1 MSSIRKSKILIVD
14 DNELVVKSLIPVLTD
29 EGYEVHYAFT
39 GEAALA
45 KALKSRFSLILL
57 DIKLPDIDGFQ
68 VLDRLK
74 KTAFTANTPV
84 IFISSSDD
92 DSIYQRGFRM
102 GVMDYLK
109 KPVSRAE
116 LLFRIKNYLRLGR
129 TEEQLR
135 HSETFFKS
143 IVEDQT
149 EFVVRYTCDGKVI
162 FANSSFCRYLGTT
175 EEKIAGKNFYR
186 LLNLGK
192 ESSLRLVD
200 NDPELPVKTDTVS
213 IKSPDKKIVWQQ
225 WTRRIITDETNNKTF
240 IQAVGRDI
248 TDVKKKEDGLR
259 IWEKIFRDAQWGIVA
274 SIPDDPRLIL
284 MNEAY
289 ARMHGFTIDE
299 LIGMDVR
306 ELLPY
311 RTDRFVSD
319 VFSIVR
325 KKGSYSYQS
334 LHRKKN
340 GDEFTAMS
348 QASMVHD
355 EFGKELLMVVHVHDI
370 TESLNT
376 TNALKESEEKFR
388 TVFINTPDLIAIIK
402 TKDFTIV
409 DVNDNFLN
417 TYGFTKEEV
426 LNKPGF
432 VEQFFPN
439 PQEIKKQMRMMGR
452 TGTITNAEIELK
464 AKNGDN
470 YHALVSVSR
479 IRLNKLSHA
488 VVIVRN
494 IEELK
499 KYQESLQKSETKFRM
514 LADYNYIWE
523 FWIGPD
529 NRFIYISPS
538 CESITGFNV
547 DEFMENLDTMM
558 DQVNPEYRD
567 IVIPHLKNEYC
578 DQGEAISLEFKM
590 TDRFGN
596 EKWISHNCN
605 PVFDEKGQFLGRRG
619 NNIDITARKKDE
631 QELLKLSTAVE
642 QSSSAIIITDTEG
655 LIQYVNPY
663 FEKLTGYAP
672 AEVIGQNPRLL
683 KSGKTDPKTYVELWS
698 SVTSGKI
705 WQGEFINK
713 KKTGEIFIE
722 NAIISPI
729 KDEYG
734 KIVNFVAIKQDITE
748 KKEIDR
754 QILQTI
760 ISTEER
766 ERTRFAQDL
775 HDDLGPLL
783 STAKLYIRSFE
794 TAKDLKHREI
804 AINQSIKTIDEA
816 ILSIKELSN
825 NISPHVLRNFG
836 LTSGINS
843 LVNKINETKT
853 IKISF
858 TSGLSERLGESAES
872 SIFRIVSELVN
883 NTIKHANA
891 TRAYI
896 EINKNENDFI
906 LTYSDNGIGFK
917 IEPALKKK
925 MSRGLTNI
933 LNRVN
938 LLGGEADLDS
948 APNKGFNVF
957 IRLPF
962 SGLLAQH
969 DH

>member
-1 MSSIRKSKILIVD
+1 MSNNKKSKILVID
-14 DNELVVKSLIPVLTD
+14 DNELVVRSLIPVLTD
-29 EGYEVHYAFT
+29 EGYEVHYALD
-39 GEAALA
+39 GETALTKA
-45 KALKSRFSLILL
+45 KEGRFNLILL
-57 DIKLPDIDGFQ
+57 DIKLPDIDGFE

-74 KTAFTANTPV
+74 KTPCTTNTPV

-92 DSIYQRGFRM
+92 DSIYQRGFEM

-109 KPVSRAE
+109 KPVSKAE
-116 LLFRIKNYLRLGR
+116 LLFRIKNYLRLGK

-135 HSETFFKS
+135 KSETYFKS

-149 EFVVRYTCDGKVI
+149 EFVVRYSCAGKVS
-162 FANSSFCRYLGTT
+162 FANTSFCRYLGTT
-175 EEKIAGKNFYR
+175 EEEIIGKNFYT
-186 LLNLGK
+186 LLHLGK
-192 ESSLRLVD
+192 DSPLRLTEAVPD
-200 NDPELPVKTDTVS
+200 MSVRTDTVS
-213 IKSPDKKIVWQQ
+213 FKSPEGMMRWQQ
-225 WTRRIITDETNNKTF
+225 WTWRTIKEESDNKAY

-248 TDVKKKEDGLR
+248 TDIKKKEDDLR
-259 IWEKIFRDAQWGIVA
+259 IWEKIFHDAQWGIVA
-274 SIPDDPRLIL
+274 SLPDDPRIFL
-284 MNEAY
+284 MNDAY
-289 ARMHGFTIDE
+289 AAMHGYTVDD
-299 LIGMDVR
+299 LTGKNVR
-306 ELLPY
+306 DLFPF
-311 RTDRFVSD
+311 RTDSFVSD
-319 VFSIVR
+319 VFSNVR
-325 KKGSYSYQS
+325 KKSYHSYQS
-334 LHRKKN
+334 VHRKKN
-340 GDEFTAMS
+340 GEEFTAMS

-355 EFGKELLMVVHVHDI
+355 ENGKELLLVVHVHDI
-370 TESLNT
+370 TESLNI

-388 TVFINTPDLIAIIK
+388 TVFKNTPDLIAIIK

-417 TYGFTKEEV
+417 TYGFKKEEV
-426 LNKPGF
+426 LNRQGF
-432 VEQFFPN
+432 AEQFFTN
-439 PQEIKKQMRMMGR
+439 TQEIKRLMRQMGR
-452 TGTITNAEIELK
+452 SGNINNFETKLK
-464 AKNGDN
+464 TRNGDI
-470 YHALVSVSR
+470 YHALVSVSK
-479 IRLNKLSHA
+479 IRLNNLSHA

-494 IEELK
+494 IEEIK

-529 NRFIYISPS
+529 NKFIYISPS
-538 CESITGFNV
+538 CERVTGYTSE
-547 DEFMENLDTMM
+547 EFTYYLDTILN
-558 DQVNPEYRD
+558 QINPEYRD

-578 DQGEAISLEFKM
+578 DQGDAFSMEFQM

-596 EKWISHNCN
+596 IKWISHNCN
-605 PVFDEKGQFLGRRG
+605 PVFDETGKFLGRRG

-655 LIQYVNPY
+655 SIQYVNPY
-663 FEKLTGYAP
+663 FEKLTGYKAS
-672 AEVIGQNPRLL
+672 EVMGQNPRLL
-683 KSGKTDPKTYVELWS
+683 KSGKTDPKTYLELWS

-729 KDEYG
+729 KDDHE

-748 KKEIDR
+748 KKEIER
-754 QILQTI
+754 QILQAI

-766 ERTRFAQDL
+766 ERSRFAQDL

-783 STAKLYIRSFE
+783 STVKLYIKSFE
-794 TAKDLKHREI
+794 TVKDLKHRET
-804 AINQSIKTIDEA
+804 AINQSIRTIDEA
-816 ILSIKELSN
+816 IISIKELSN

-843 LVNKINETKT
+843 LVNKINETKS

-858 TSGLSERLGESAES
+858 TSGIKERLGDSAES
-872 SIFRIVSELVN
+872 SIFRIVSELIN

-891 TRAYI
+891 TRVYI
-896 EINKNENDFI
+896 EINKSDNDFI

-917 IEPALKKK
+917 VESALKKK
-925 MSRGLTNI
+925 MCRGLNNI

-948 APNKGFNVF
+948 SPNDGLNVF
-957 IRLPF
+957 IRLPYE
-962 SGLLAQH
+962 GLLITH

>member
-1 MSSIRKSKILIVD
+1 MSDKKKGKILIVD
-14 DNELVVKSLIPVLTD
+14 DNELIVKSLIPVLTS
-29 EGYEVHYAFT
+29 EGYEAHYAFD
-39 GEAALA
+39 GETALA
-45 KALKSRFSLILL
+45 KAAKGRFNLILL
-57 DIKLPDIDGFQ
+57 DIKLPDVDGFQ
-68 VLDRLK
+68 VLKRLK
-74 KTAFTANTPV
+74 TSPQTINTPV

-92 DSIYQRGFRM
+92 DSIYQRGFDM

-109 KPVSRAE
+109 KPVSKSE
-116 LLFRIKNYLRLGR
+116 LLFRIKNYLRLGK

-149 EFVVRYTCDGKVI
+149 EFVVRYTFEGKLI
-162 FANSSFCRYLGTT
+162 FANTSFCRYLGLT
-175 EEKIAGKNFYR
+175 EEEIIGKNFYR

-192 ESSLRLVD
+192 ES
-200 NDPELPVKTDTVS
+200 PVRQIETGTDTSVRSDTVS
-213 IKSPDKKIVWQQ
+213 IKIPGGRLIWHQ
-225 WTRRIITDETNNKTF
+225 WTRRAINDETNNRML
-240 IQAVGRDI
+240 IQSVGRDI
-248 TDVKKKEDGLR
+248 TDIKNKEEGLR

-274 SIPDDPRLIL
+274 SLPDDPHLTL

-289 ARMHGFTIDE
+289 AGMHGYSVDE
-299 LIGMDVR
+299 LTGKDIR

-311 RTDRFVSD
+311 RTARFVSD

-334 LHRKKN
+334 LHRKKD
-340 GDEFTAMS
+340 GEEFTAIS
-348 QASMVHD
+348 QASMVYD
-355 EFGKELLMVVHVHDI
+355 EAGKELLLVVHVHDI
-370 TESLNT
+370 TESLKT

-388 TVFINTPDLIAIIK
+388 TVFKNTPDLIAIIK
-402 TKDFTIV
+402 TKDFSLV

-417 TYGFTKEEV
+417 TYGFRKEEV

-432 VEQFFPN
+432 PEQFFPN
-439 PQEIKKQMRMMGR
+439 PQEIKRQMRQMGR
-452 TGTITNAEIELK
+452 TGTINNAETTLK
-464 AKNGDN
+464 TRNGES

-499 KYQESLQKSETKFRM
+499 KYQESLQKSETKFRL

-523 FWIGPD
+523 FWMGTD
-529 NRFIYISPS
+529 NKFIYISPS
-538 CESITGFNV
+538 CERVTGYKA
-547 DEFMENLDTMM
+547 DEFMSNMEKIL

-567 IVIPHLKNEYC
+567 VVIPHLKNEYC
-578 DQGEAISLEFKM
+578 DNGEAISLEFTI

-605 PVFDEKGQFLGRRG
+605 PVFDEKGEFLGRRG

-631 QELLKLSTAVE
+631 QELRKLSTAVE

-655 LIQYVNPY
+655 SIQYVNPY
-663 FEKLTGYAP
+663 FEKLTGYSP
-672 AEVIGQNPRLL
+672 AEVTGQNPRLL
-683 KSGKTDPKTYVELWS
+683 KSGKTDPKTYVELWNS
-698 SVTSGKI
+698 ITSGKI
-705 WQGEFINK
+705 WQGEFTNK

-729 KDEYG
+729 KDNHGE
-734 KIVNFVAIKQDITE
+734 IVNFVAIKQDITE
-748 KKEIDR
+748 KKEIER

-766 ERTRFAQDL
+766 ERSRFAQDL

-783 STAKLYIRSFE
+783 STAKLYIKSFE
-794 TAKDLKHREI
+794 TVKDPKHREI

-853 IKISF
+853 VKISF
-858 TSGLSERLGESAES
+858 TSGINDRLGESAES
-872 SIFRIVSELVN
+872 SIFRVVAELIN
-883 NTIKHANA
+883 NTIKHASA
-891 TRAYI
+891 TKVYI

-917 IEPALKKK
+917 IEAALKRK
-925 MSRGLTNI
+925 MSRGLSNI

-957 IRLPF
+957 IRLPYA
-962 SGLLAQH
+962 GLLAQH
-969 DH
+969 